1 MSSAEIIITPHALTW
16 WNIRGKRQ
24 GHIDTP
30 LSDIG
35 HQMAALLAER
45 LHDEPLSHIYSSD
58 LMRALDTAA
67 PVATRKQLRVSTDKR
82 LREGR
87 WSNTDDPD
95 GHNLLSWHQPSEN
108 HQDVLGRMLEAMLE
122 IGEKHIG
129 QSVLVVSHGAAIKW
143 FVKHVLSI
151 PKEDNE
157 TYRTTR
163 AGLNRLH
170 YNNGSWSASVLN
182 DAAHLSDLKHPSL
195 NANSG

>member
-35 HQMAALLAER
+35 HEMAALLAER
-45 LHDEPLSHIYSSD
+45 LHKEPLSHIYSSD
-58 LMRALDTAA
+58 LMRAIDTAS
-67 PVATRKQLRVSTDKR
+67 PVALRKQLQISKDKR

-87 WSNTDDPD
+87 WSNTDAPD
-95 GHNLLSWHQPSEN
+95 GHDLLSWHQPSEN
-108 HQDVLGRMLEAMLE
+108 RQDVLDRMMKVMRE
-122 IGEKHIG
+122 IAEKHMG
-129 QSVLVVSHGAAIKW
+129 ESVLVVSHGAAIKW
-143 FVKHVLSI
+143 FVKHVLAI
-151 PKEDNE
+151 PDEDNE

-170 YNNGSWSASVLN
+170 FSKGSWSASVLN
-182 DAAHLSDLKHPSL
+182 DAKHLSSLNHPSL